1 MVYDLTE
8 EEMGHWSPHSI
19 EEQPVEKRL
28 ELLNGII
35 RADFA
40 DKVTMEALNSDQ
52 RIAIGLHPEV
62 QQELKQ
68 RQRQEQEAFMPVKTS
83 LQQQEESVQGNIG
96 AVVDGRDLQ
105 FLNEEQGM
113 VSGRRNTGGKSK

>member
-1 MVYDLTE
+1 
-8 EEMGHWSPHSI
+8 
-19 EEQPVEKRL
+19 
-28 ELLNGII
+28 
-35 RADFA
+35 
-40 DKVTMEALNSDQ
+40 MEALNSDQ

-62 QQELKQ
+62 QQDLKQ

-105 FLNEEQGM
+105 F
-113 VSGRRNTGGKSK
+113 